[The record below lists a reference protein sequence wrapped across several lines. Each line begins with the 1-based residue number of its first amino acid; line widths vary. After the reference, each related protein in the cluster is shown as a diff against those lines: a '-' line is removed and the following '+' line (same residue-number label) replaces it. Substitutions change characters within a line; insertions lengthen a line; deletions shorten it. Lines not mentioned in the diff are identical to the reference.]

1 MCDFSSPLP
10 VLSIGYLGHTRCQY
24 IFHSN
29 GIWSGGMEARMQ
41 WLKGIW
47 KKEVGTGRVAKQF
60 GSIQEIKGRGR
71 RRTGMILAWDH
82 DLGMGSPCWLGIT
95 GRIFFF

>member
-10 VLSIGYLGHTRCQY
+10 VLGIGYLGHTGCQY
-24 IFHSN
+24 ILHSN

-41 WLKGIW
+41 WLKGVW
-47 KKEVGTGRVAKQF
+47 RKEVGTGRMAKQF
-60 GSIQEIKGRGR
+60 GSIQGIKGSGR

-82 DLGMGSPCWLGIT
+82 DAGMGSREGFL
-95 GRIFFF
+95 F